1 MAQALTNRV
10 NVKNVSMKY
19 SSADH
24 SERWAWRHRMD
35 STMLLYPPTQKGDIY
50 RSNFI
55 FFPFSF
61 SFDVLSR
68 KRRNLYFNADECF
81 FFFQKRKSDTKVKCF
96 LLTGKIYIYI
106 YWILDAML
114 NYLSAR
120 NSLHGRDT
128 KRSCSVSESVKWL
141 KLFP

>member
-1 MAQALTNRV
+1 
-10 NVKNVSMKY
+10 
-19 SSADH
+19 
-24 SERWAWRHRMD
+24 MD

-61 SFDVLSR
+61 SFDVSSR

-106 YWILDAML
+106 YILDI
-114 NYLSAR
+114 
-120 NSLHGRDT
+120 GRD
-128 KRSCSVSESVKWL
+128 V
-141 KLFP
+141 KLFIGAKQPPWTRYKAIMFRIRKR